1 MQSMEI
7 PSIFEISSADTARFR
22 RIVIDVMTEA
32 CRMPDGEDVYDGI
45 GRLGEKQMHAAI
57 KRFIC
62 PDEAKH
68 EVLIDGSEGCI
79 PLQADSEQPK
89 PKKRRFVA
97 DVLDGNTIY
106 EIQTGGFS
114 PLRDKI
120 AWILENTTYNVMVI
134 HPVAETKWVS
144 TINSKTG
151 NIENRK
157 KSPQKGRVEDIAS
170 ELYFFR
176 DFITSPRFSLVILM
190 MEGEQY
196 KKNMQ
201 TDGRKRPRYRKYELI
216 PISLLRA
223 YIFKEPEDYKLF
235 LPDSLPN
242 PFCVKN
248 YSEKTKIRGMDAYSI
263 VKTLVH
269 LGLAEPHGNLG
280 KAAAYKVCH
289 RDLDPPTPAIESPEK
304 KAKAPAKS
312 RKKTANGDMAKSKSQ
327 TTKKKTAKS
336 KDKT

>member
-1 MQSMEI
+1 MQPKENL
-7 PSIFEISSADTARFR
+7 SIFEISSTDTARFR

-32 CRMPDGEDVYDGI
+32 CRLPLEDDVYDGI
-45 GRLGEKQMHAAI
+45 GTLGEKQMHAAI

-62 PDEAKH
+62 PDESKH
-68 EVLIDGSEGCI
+68 EILIDGSAGCI
-79 PLQADSEQPK
+79 ERACDGEDNKKQ
-89 PKKRRFVA
+89 KKRRFVA

-134 HPVAETKWVS
+134 HPIAETKWVS
-144 TINSKTG
+144 TINNKTG
-151 NIENRK
+151 SIENRK
-157 KSPQKGRVEDIAS
+157 KSPLKGRVEDIAS

-176 DFITSPRFSLVILM
+176 DFIASPRFSLVILM

-223 YIFKEPEDYKLF
+223 YIFKGVEDYKLF
-235 LPDSLPN
+235 LPEGLPN

-263 VKTLVH
+263 VKTLMH
-269 LGLAEPHGNLG
+269 LGLVEEHGNLG
-280 KAAAYKVCH
+280 KAAAYKICD
-289 RDLDPPTPAIESPEK
+289 RELDPPAPVSDEPQKKPSAPKRSKKKSAETES
-304 KAKAPAKS
+304 
-312 RKKTANGDMAKSKSQ
+312 KTESKSKKKK
-327 TTKKKTAKS
+327 TTKKDDTV
-336 KDKT
+336 

>member
-1 MQSMEI
+1 MQQKENI
-7 PSIFEISSADTARFR
+7 SIFELSPTDTARFR

-32 CRMPDGEDVYDGI
+32 CRLPVEEDVYDGI
-45 GRLGEKQMHAAI
+45 GTLGEKQMHAAI

-62 PDEAKH
+62 PDESKH
-68 EVLIDGSEGCI
+68 EILIDGSAGCI
-79 PLQADSEQPK
+79 ARTEEETDNQK
-89 PKKRRFVA
+89 IKKRRFVA
-97 DVLDGNTIY
+97 DILDGNTIY

-134 HPVAETKWVS
+134 HPIAETKWVS
-144 TINSKTG
+144 TINNKTG

-176 DFITSPRFSLVILM
+176 DFLPSPRFSLVVLM

-223 YIFKEPEDYKLF
+223 YIFKGIEDYKLF

-248 YSEKTKIRGMDAYSI
+248 YSEKTKIRGIDAYSI
-263 VKTLVH
+263 VKTLMH
-269 LGLAEPHGNLG
+269 IGLVEPHGNLG
-280 KAAAYKVCH
+280 RAAAYKVCH
-289 RDLDPPTPAIESPEK
+289 RELDPPAPTIETSEK
-304 KAKAPAKS
+304 KPKAPAKT
-312 RKKTANGDMAKSKSQ
+312 RKKTAKAKA
-327 TTKKKTAKS
+327 AKNNQ
-336 KDKT
+336 